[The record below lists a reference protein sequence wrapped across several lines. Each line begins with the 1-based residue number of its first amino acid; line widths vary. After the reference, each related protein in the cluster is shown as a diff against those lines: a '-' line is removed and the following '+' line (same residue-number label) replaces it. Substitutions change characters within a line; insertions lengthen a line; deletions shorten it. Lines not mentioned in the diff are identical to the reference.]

1 MCLSIIGVGFY
12 FIYTIIEPHRIYS
25 YAKLLLH
32 QFSSFLELI
41 LRIEHTMG
49 PRKTNKN
56 KTMNGNLWFHWLT
69 NLYGNQCLKCFNGK
83 KSNHT
88 KTTTV
93 LGKVQATYVS
103 SIFEECEFESETPSS
118 KLQSVH
124 RFLKFIYKYL
134 LSVCG
139 NSEAKGKGRRQIL
152 ETNKMRANVVKYVCL
167 FITIALCDV

>member
-1 MCLSIIGVGFY
+1 MYLSIIGVGFY

-41 LRIEHTMG
+41 LQIEHTMG

-93 LGKVQATYVS
+93 LGKVQATYVC
-103 SIFEECEFESETPSS
+103 IKAFS
-118 KLQSVH
+118 KSAN
-124 RFLKFIYKYL
+124 
-134 LSVCG
+134 LSPKLRRAICKVCTDFW
-139 NSEAKGKGRRQIL
+139 N
-152 ETNKMRANVVKYVCL
+152 L
-167 FITIALCDV
+167 FINIY